1 MDPAAPSPS
10 GDRPATGAAGEAERR
25 QRQRVKREVCDEVVR
40 KLREA
45 RHPSAQASGFDA
57 NLLAHFNR
65 LPTRYALDVNTE
77 RAEDVLTH
85 KRLLEEAARLH
96 GLPVFF
102 VRAVRMAAAGG
113 AAGAEEA
120 GPHASMETDD
130 HHPALP
136 PHGALAPPAF
146 GSSPNL
152 EAPVPGGG
160 HGAAGAMDDDRPT
173 SLSAPYHNVPM
184 HEVTFS
190 TFDRPKLL
198 SQLSAVLAD
207 AGLNIREAHVFSTS
221 DGLSLDVFVVDGWP
235 TEVCPRALAP
245 STASPMPSPPR
256 LPIPSPLPLPML
268 SPLSLPMLSPL
279 PLPMLSPLPLP
290 MLSPLPLPMLSPL
303 PLPMLS
309 PLPLPMPSLLPLP
322 MPSLLPLPMPSPLPL
337 PMPSPLPLSM
347 LSPLSLP
354 FSSLPCP
361 FPPCL
366 IPPISSVPP
375 SVSLCAPGMWGLGAR
390 AAGQSR
396 PAPACSRS
404 CLPMHPLAPHCTSL
418 HLTAPHCTDAMWMH
432 SLQPSPVP
440 YLLQSHDAHTLPLC
454 SPSSVHTHSLSIA
467 GQMGAGAAL
476 SMQPEASGQS
486 MQSMQSAPGPA
497 GSESAGM
504 GGAGA
509 GGQGAGSHVSG
520 AESRVPIPTDGRDDW
535 EIDSQQLKLHHKI
548 ASGSFGDLYRGTY
561 CGQDVAIKILKPER
575 LNDSLQQEFA
585 QEVYIMRKVRHKN
598 VVQFI
603 GACTKPPN
611 LSIVTEFMV
620 GGSVYDYIHKQRGS
634 MRLGMVVRVGMDV
647 AKGMDFLH
655 KNNIIHRDLKAA
667 NLLMDE
673 NEVVKVADFGV
684 ARVKAGSGIMT
695 AETGTY
701 RWMAPE
707 VIEHR
712 AYDHKADVFS
722 FAITLWELLTG
733 KLPYADLTPLQAAVS
748 VVQKG
753 LRPPIPK
760 GTHPRLAELMARCWH
775 TNPAER
781 PEFSAVLRLL
791 ADMAHEVRG
800 KGMAHEVRGKG
811 MAHEVR
817 GKGMAHEVRG
827 KGMAHEVRGKGMAH
841 EVRVCRR
848 VHFLPAPRCISLSPS
863 APLSIRP
870 SLHPPLSP
878 FAPLSICPSLHP
890 PLSIR
895 PSLHP
900 PLSPSA
906 PLHLPLHPCTPHYSN
921 LPKESSA
928 SSQLSS
934 SPPCATLPVVCPRA
948 CVTGWAAGGGGG

>member
-10 GDRPATGAAGEAERR
+10 GDRPATGTAGEAERR

-57 NLLAHFNR
+57 DLLAHFNR
-65 LPTRYALDVNTE
+65 LPIRYALDVNTE

-102 VRAVRMAAAGG
+102 VRAVRMAAAG
-113 AAGAEEA
+113 EA
-120 GPHASMETDD
+120 GQHASMETND
-130 HHPALP
+130 HHPALA

-152 EAPVPGGG
+152 EEPVAGGG
-160 HGAAGAMDDDRPT
+160 HGGAGGMDADHPN
-173 SLSAPYHNVPM
+173 SLSAPYYNVPM

-235 TEVCPRALAP
+235 TEDVVDLHAALV
-245 STASPMPSPPR
+245 R
-256 LPIPSPLPLPML
+256 VL
-268 SPLSLPMLSPL
+268 
-279 PLPMLSPLPLP
+279 
-290 MLSPLPLPMLSPL
+290 
-303 PLPMLS
+303 
-309 PLPLPMPSLLPLP
+309 
-322 MPSLLPLPMPSPLPL
+322 
-337 PMPSPLPLSM
+337 
-347 LSPLSLP
+347 
-354 FSSLPCP
+354 
-361 FPPCL
+361 
-366 IPPISSVPP
+366 
-375 SVSLCAPGMWGLGAR
+375 
-390 AAGQSR
+390 
-396 PAPACSRS
+396 
-404 CLPMHPLAPHCTSL
+404 
-418 HLTAPHCTDAMWMH
+418 
-432 SLQPSPVP
+432 
-440 YLLQSHDAHTLPLC
+440 
-454 SPSSVHTHSLSIA
+454 
-467 GQMGAGAAL
+467 QMGAGAAL

-486 MQSMQSAPGPA
+486 MQSMQSGPGPA
-497 GSESAGM
+497 VSESTGM

-509 GGQGAGSHVSG
+509 AGQGAGSMVSG
-520 AESRVPIPTDGRDDW
+520 AESQSRVPIPTDGRDDW

-634 MRLGMVVRVGMDV
+634 MRLPMVVRVAMDV

-722 FAITLWELLTG
+722 FGITLWELLTG

-760 GTHPRLAELMARCWH
+760 GTHPRLAELMVRCWH
-775 TNPAER
+775 TNPNER
-781 PEFSAVLRLL
+781 PEFSIVLRLL
-791 ADMAHEVRG
+791 ADMAHEVEEEGDGEQRRREKRG
-800 KGMAHEVRGKG
+800 GFFASLKRTGGK
-811 MAHEVR
+811 
-817 GKGMAHEVRG
+817 
-827 KGMAHEVRGKGMAH
+827 
-841 EVRVCRR
+841 
-848 VHFLPAPRCISLSPS
+848 
-863 APLSIRP
+863 
-870 SLHPPLSP
+870 
-878 FAPLSICPSLHP
+878 
-890 PLSIR
+890 
-895 PSLHP
+895 
-900 PLSPSA
+900 
-906 PLHLPLHPCTPHYSN
+906 
-921 LPKESSA
+921 
-928 SSQLSS
+928 
-934 SPPCATLPVVCPRA
+934 
-948 CVTGWAAGGGGG
+948 

>member
-1 MDPAAPSPS
+1 MLPLL
-10 GDRPATGAAGEAERR
+10 GALG
-25 QRQRVKREVCDEVVR
+25 
-40 KLREA
+40 
-45 RHPSAQASGFDA
+45 GG
-57 NLLAHFNR
+57 
-65 LPTRYALDVNTE
+65 RYALDVNTE

-102 VRAVRMAAAGG
+102 VRAVRMAAAG
-113 AAGAEEA
+113 EA
-120 GPHASMETDD
+120 GQHASMETDD

-152 EAPVPGGG
+152 EEPVAGGG
-160 HGAAGAMDDDRPT
+160 HGGAMGDHRHAD
-173 SLSAPYHNVPM
+173 LSAPYYNVPM

-235 TEVCPRALAP
+235 TEDVVDLHAALV
-245 STASPMPSPPR
+245 R
-256 LPIPSPLPLPML
+256 VL
-268 SPLSLPMLSPL
+268 
-279 PLPMLSPLPLP
+279 
-290 MLSPLPLPMLSPL
+290 
-303 PLPMLS
+303 
-309 PLPLPMPSLLPLP
+309 
-322 MPSLLPLPMPSPLPL
+322 
-337 PMPSPLPLSM
+337 
-347 LSPLSLP
+347 
-354 FSSLPCP
+354 
-361 FPPCL
+361 
-366 IPPISSVPP
+366 
-375 SVSLCAPGMWGLGAR
+375 
-390 AAGQSR
+390 
-396 PAPACSRS
+396 
-404 CLPMHPLAPHCTSL
+404 
-418 HLTAPHCTDAMWMH
+418 
-432 SLQPSPVP
+432 
-440 YLLQSHDAHTLPLC
+440 
-454 SPSSVHTHSLSIA
+454 
-467 GQMGAGAAL
+467 QMGAGAAL

-486 MQSMQSAPGPA
+486 MQSMQSGRGPA

-504 GGAGA
+504 GGLGA
-509 GGQGAGSHVSG
+509 GGQGAGSLVSG

-634 MRLGMVVRVGMDV
+634 MRLPMVVRVAMDV

-722 FAITLWELLTG
+722 FGITLWELLTG

-760 GTHPRLAELMARCWH
+760 GTHPRVAELMVRCWH

-781 PEFSAVLRLL
+781 PEFSMVLRLL
-791 ADMAHEVRG
+791 ADMAHESQVEEEGEGEQRRRERRG
-800 KGMAHEVRGKG
+800 GFFSSLKRTGGK
-811 MAHEVR
+811 
-817 GKGMAHEVRG
+817 
-827 KGMAHEVRGKGMAH
+827 
-841 EVRVCRR
+841 
-848 VHFLPAPRCISLSPS
+848 
-863 APLSIRP
+863 
-870 SLHPPLSP
+870 
-878 FAPLSICPSLHP
+878 
-890 PLSIR
+890 
-895 PSLHP
+895 
-900 PLSPSA
+900 
-906 PLHLPLHPCTPHYSN
+906 
-921 LPKESSA
+921 
-928 SSQLSS
+928 
-934 SPPCATLPVVCPRA
+934 
-948 CVTGWAAGGGGG
+948 

>member
-1 MDPAAPSPS
+1 MLPLL
-10 GDRPATGAAGEAERR
+10 GALG
-25 QRQRVKREVCDEVVR
+25 
-40 KLREA
+40 
-45 RHPSAQASGFDA
+45 GG
-57 NLLAHFNR
+57 
-65 LPTRYALDVNTE
+65 RYALDVNTE

-102 VRAVRMAAAGG
+102 VRAVRVRARPRCPPPASPLLAS
-113 AAGAEEA
+113 AFI
-120 GPHASMETDD
+120 PHCAPPAYPNSRLSWRQRGRRGSTRAWRRTTTI
-130 HHPALP
+130 PPCRPTGNRPPTTLRALP
-136 PHGALAPPAF
+136 PPSLLAPLLPSPSRHTSSSLPFAVRPFSPSNFRFRPLSLPLPLSPLPLPPPSRPPPPSPPPLPPSLPPRSSALAPPAF

-152 EAPVPGGG
+152 EEPVAGGG
-160 HGAAGAMDDDRPT
+160 HGGAMGDHRHAD
-173 SLSAPYHNVPM
+173 LSAPYYNVPM

-235 TEVCPRALAP
+235 TEDVVDLHAALV
-245 STASPMPSPPR
+245 R
-256 LPIPSPLPLPML
+256 VL
-268 SPLSLPMLSPL
+268 
-279 PLPMLSPLPLP
+279 
-290 MLSPLPLPMLSPL
+290 
-303 PLPMLS
+303 
-309 PLPLPMPSLLPLP
+309 
-322 MPSLLPLPMPSPLPL
+322 
-337 PMPSPLPLSM
+337 
-347 LSPLSLP
+347 
-354 FSSLPCP
+354 
-361 FPPCL
+361 
-366 IPPISSVPP
+366 
-375 SVSLCAPGMWGLGAR
+375 
-390 AAGQSR
+390 
-396 PAPACSRS
+396 
-404 CLPMHPLAPHCTSL
+404 
-418 HLTAPHCTDAMWMH
+418 
-432 SLQPSPVP
+432 
-440 YLLQSHDAHTLPLC
+440 
-454 SPSSVHTHSLSIA
+454 
-467 GQMGAGAAL
+467 QMGAGAAL

-486 MQSMQSAPGPA
+486 MQSMQSGRGPA

-504 GGAGA
+504 GGLGA
-509 GGQGAGSHVSG
+509 GGQGAGSLVSG

-634 MRLGMVVRVGMDV
+634 MRLPMVVRVAMDV

-722 FAITLWELLTG
+722 FGITLWELLTG

-760 GTHPRLAELMARCWH
+760 GTHPRVAELMVRCWH

-781 PEFSAVLRLL
+781 PEFSMVLRLL
-791 ADMAHEVRG
+791 ADMAHEVEEEGEGEQRRRERRG
-800 KGMAHEVRGKG
+800 GFFSSLKRTGGK
-811 MAHEVR
+811 
-817 GKGMAHEVRG
+817 
-827 KGMAHEVRGKGMAH
+827 
-841 EVRVCRR
+841 
-848 VHFLPAPRCISLSPS
+848 
-863 APLSIRP
+863 
-870 SLHPPLSP
+870 
-878 FAPLSICPSLHP
+878 
-890 PLSIR
+890 
-895 PSLHP
+895 
-900 PLSPSA
+900 
-906 PLHLPLHPCTPHYSN
+906 
-921 LPKESSA
+921 
-928 SSQLSS
+928 
-934 SPPCATLPVVCPRA
+934 
-948 CVTGWAAGGGGG
+948 

>member
-1 MDPAAPSPS
+1 MVYQCNPCTP
-10 GDRPATGAAGEAERR
+10 RLHGALG
-25 QRQRVKREVCDEVVR
+25 
-40 KLREA
+40 
-45 RHPSAQASGFDA
+45 GG
-57 NLLAHFNR
+57 
-65 LPTRYALDVNTE
+65 RYALDVNTE

-207 AGLNIREAHVFSTS
+207 AGLNIREAHVFSTF

-235 TEVCPRALAP
+235 TEDVVDLHAALV
-245 STASPMPSPPR
+245 R
-256 LPIPSPLPLPML
+256 VL
-268 SPLSLPMLSPL
+268 
-279 PLPMLSPLPLP
+279 
-290 MLSPLPLPMLSPL
+290 
-303 PLPMLS
+303 
-309 PLPLPMPSLLPLP
+309 
-322 MPSLLPLPMPSPLPL
+322 
-337 PMPSPLPLSM
+337 
-347 LSPLSLP
+347 
-354 FSSLPCP
+354 
-361 FPPCL
+361 
-366 IPPISSVPP
+366 
-375 SVSLCAPGMWGLGAR
+375 
-390 AAGQSR
+390 
-396 PAPACSRS
+396 
-404 CLPMHPLAPHCTSL
+404 
-418 HLTAPHCTDAMWMH
+418 
-432 SLQPSPVP
+432 
-440 YLLQSHDAHTLPLC
+440 
-454 SPSSVHTHSLSIA
+454 
-467 GQMGAGAAL
+467 QMGAGAAL

-575 LNDSLQQEFA
+575 LSDSLQQEFA

-791 ADMAHEVRG
+791 ADMAHEGMAHEVRG

-817 GKGMAHEVRG
+817 GKGMAHEVRGKGMAHEVRGKGMAHEVRGKGMAHVVRGKCMAHEVRGKGMAHEVRGKGMAHEVRGKGMAHEVRGKGMAHEVRGKGMAHEVRGKGMAHEVRGKGMAHEVRGKGMAHEVRGKGMAHEVRGKGMAHEVRGKGMAHEVRGKGMAHEVRGKGMVHEVRG

-878 FAPLSICPSLHP
+878 SA

-906 PLHLPLHPCTPHYSN
+906 PLSIRPSLHPPLSICPSIHVLHITQTSQKNHLPHPNSLPPH
-921 LPKESSA
+921 PV
-928 SSQLSS
+928 
-934 SPPCATLPVVCPRA
+934 PPCLLCALVRV
-948 CVTGWAAGGGGG
+948 

>member
-1 MDPAAPSPS
+1 MDPAAPSSS

-25 QRQRVKREVCDEVVR
+25 QRQRVKREVCDEVLR

-45 RHPSAQASGFDA
+45 RHPCLQAAGIEND
-57 NLLAHFNR
+57 LHAHFNR

-102 VRAVRMAAAGG
+102 VRAVRMVAAGG
-113 AAGAEEA
+113 AAA
-120 GPHASMETDD
+120 GERGSP
-130 HHPALP
+130 PAWTRTTTSP
-136 PHGALAPPAF
+136 PPCTPRAPPAF

-152 EAPVPGGG
+152 DAPVQGGG
-160 HGAAGAMDDDRPT
+160 QGAGAMEDDQHG
-173 SLSAPYHNVPM
+173 APYYNVPM

-235 TEVCPRALAP
+235 TEDVVDLHAALV
-245 STASPMPSPPR
+245 R
-256 LPIPSPLPLPML
+256 VL
-268 SPLSLPMLSPL
+268 
-279 PLPMLSPLPLP
+279 
-290 MLSPLPLPMLSPL
+290 
-303 PLPMLS
+303 
-309 PLPLPMPSLLPLP
+309 
-322 MPSLLPLPMPSPLPL
+322 
-337 PMPSPLPLSM
+337 
-347 LSPLSLP
+347 
-354 FSSLPCP
+354 
-361 FPPCL
+361 
-366 IPPISSVPP
+366 
-375 SVSLCAPGMWGLGAR
+375 
-390 AAGQSR
+390 
-396 PAPACSRS
+396 
-404 CLPMHPLAPHCTSL
+404 
-418 HLTAPHCTDAMWMH
+418 
-432 SLQPSPVP
+432 
-440 YLLQSHDAHTLPLC
+440 
-454 SPSSVHTHSLSIA
+454 
-467 GQMGAGAAL
+467 QMGAGAAL

-486 MQSMQSAPGPA
+486 MQSAPGPA
-497 GSESAGM
+497 MSESAGM
-504 GGAGA
+504 SAPAAVGHVPGSHL
-509 GGQGAGSHVSG
+509 AGSLVSG
-520 AESRVPIPTDGRDDW
+520 AESRVPIPSDGRDDW

-634 MRLGMVVRVGMDV
+634 MRLPMVVRVAVDV

-722 FAITLWELLTG
+722 FGITLWELLTG

-753 LRPPIPK
+753 LRPAIPK

-775 TNPAER
+775 SNPVER
-781 PEFSAVLRLL
+781 PEFSHVLRMLS
-791 ADMAHEVRG
+791 DMAHEVEDEG
-800 KGMAHEVRGKG
+800 EGEH
-811 MAHEVR
+811 
-817 GKGMAHEVRG
+817 
-827 KGMAHEVRGKGMAH
+827 
-841 EVRVCRR
+841 RR
-848 VHFLPAPRCISLSPS
+848 REKRAASFASLK
-863 APLSIRP
+863 R
-870 SLHPPLSP
+870 
-878 FAPLSICPSLHP
+878 
-890 PLSIR
+890 
-895 PSLHP
+895 
-900 PLSPSA
+900 
-906 PLHLPLHPCTPHYSN
+906 
-921 LPKESSA
+921 
-928 SSQLSS
+928 
-934 SPPCATLPVVCPRA
+934 
-948 CVTGWAAGGGGG
+948 TGAGGK